1 MDDVVEQLTHLS
13 KSQRDDLLSDIKDA
27 EVYIDNIGA
36 FANSWEHYAKF
47 VWTEAMQTAFE
58 RMEAMMAADVLCAYP
73 NHNRPFAVYTD
84 AADYQLGPCIM
95 QDRKPVAY
103 YSKKLN
109 SKIPHL

>member
-1 MDDVVEQLTHLS
+1 M
-13 KSQRDDLLSDIKDA
+13 LSDVKDS

-36 FANSWEHYAKF
+36 FTNSWEHHAKF
-47 VWTEAMQTAFE
+47 VWTEAIQTALKCIK
-58 RMEAMMAADVLCAYP
+58 ALMATGKLCTYP
-73 NHNRPFAVYTD
+73 NYNHPVDIYTD

-95 QDRKPVAY
+95 QDGKPVAY